1 MERHPTSLGE
11 LAEHWAKATPKRA
24 ALVYEGKETSFADL
38 NRNVNRLANG
48 LKGLGIKKG
57 DRVAIM
63 LPNIP
68 EFIYAFF
75 ACQKLGAVAV
85 PFNTMYKGG
94 EIVHILRDCR
104 AKAIITLTNFVTLI
118 NEIKPDVPDLE
129 HVITTG
135 ERTTTF
141 ADPRSTIFVQAVVAK
156 TTFTSLDQAYR
167 DTGEALVEGFQ
178 ELGLRGTWYKHRGSL
193 RIGGKKLAGFLISEV
208 EGVYILNMVCFLGIF
223 RPGDFFSVIWVPP
236 EIKDKILEP
245 LTSAEEE
252 IGRVPTGDEF
262 KTAVIKALEKRFG
275 IVLREAPLTRDEK
288 FSYQKQR
295 SIALRK

>member
-1 MERHPTSLGE
+1 MNLGE
-11 LAEHWAKATPKRA
+11 LIERWAKETPKKT
-24 ALVYEGKETSFADL
+24 ALVYEGKETSFLEL

-48 LKGLGIKKG
+48 LRSLGIQKG
-57 DRVAIM
+57 DRIAIM
-63 LPNIP
+63 LPNTP
-68 EFIYAFF
+68 EFIYGFF
-75 ACQKLGAVAV
+75 ACLKLGAVAV

-94 EIVHILRDCR
+94 EIIHILQDCE
-104 AKAIITLTNFVTLI
+104 AKAIITLTNFVSLI
-118 NEIKPDVPDLE
+118 NEIKPEVPGLE
-129 HVITTG
+129 HIITTG

-141 ADPRSTIFVQAVVAK
+141 ADPASTIFVQAVLAK
-156 TTFTSLDQAYR
+156 NTFKNLDEAYR

-178 ELGLRGTWYKHRGSL
+178 ELGLKGTWYKHRGSL

-208 EGVYILNMVCFLGIF
+208 ENIYILNMVCFLGRF

-236 EIKDKILEP
+236 EVKDKILEP

-252 IGRVPTGDEF
+252 IGRIPTDEEF
-262 KTAVIKALEKRFG
+262 KTAVIKSLEKRFG
-275 IVLREAPLTRDEK
+275 ITLKEGSLSRDEK